1 MTVDKLI
8 ATWDIPWL
16 VTSTLIV
23 TALIYLR
30 GWVRIRRTRPQLF
43 PPWRL
48 ACFLAGLLAV
58 FVAVAS
64 PLDVFDDQL
73 LFIHMMQHFF
83 LMFLAPPLIVFGAP
97 VVPMLRGLPR
107 WILRYPLRPL
117 FSTGIVH
124 RLGGILSRK
133 RVAWLLLNVSYL
145 SWHIPAA
152 YELTLRSEN
161 WHNCEHACFLFTGII
176 FWWQVIA
183 PWPYQ
188 PRGSRWAVIPYLL
201 GADAVNTALSAFLCF
216 SNKVLYP
223 SYAAQPRLFG
233 ISAMNDQIAAGAL
246 MWVMG
251 SMFYLI
257 PGMAVTL
264 QILSPRKQR
273 LAAERVARQRMAP
286 VPH

>member
-48 ACFLAGLLAV
+48 ASFQVGLLVV
-58 FVAVAS
+58 FIAVAS

-73 LFIHMMQHFF
+73 LFIHMIQHFC
-83 LMFLAPPLIVFGAP
+83 LMFLAPPLIVLGAP
-97 VVPMLRGLPR
+97 LVPMLRGLPR
-107 WILRYPLRPL
+107 WFLRYPLRPL
-117 FSTGIVH
+117 FSTGILH
-124 RLGGILSRK
+124 RLGAVLSRK
-133 RVAWLLLNVSYL
+133 RVAWLLLNISYL
-145 SWHIPAA
+145 AWHVPAA

-161 WHNCEHACFLFTGII
+161 WHNCEHACFFLFGLI
-176 FWWQVIA
+176 FWWPVIA
-183 PWPYQ
+183 PWPYR
-188 PRGSRWAVIPYLL
+188 PRGSRWAIIPYLM
-201 GADAVNTALSAFLCF
+201 GADAVNTALSSFLCF
-216 SNKVLYP
+216 SNEILYP

-233 ISAMNDQIAAGAL
+233 ISAINDQIAAGAL

-257 PGMAVTL
+257 PGIAVTL
-264 QILSPRKQR
+264 RMLSPRRQR
-273 LAAERVARQRMAP
+273 LAAQRMAKQRMAP
-286 VPH
+286 VAH